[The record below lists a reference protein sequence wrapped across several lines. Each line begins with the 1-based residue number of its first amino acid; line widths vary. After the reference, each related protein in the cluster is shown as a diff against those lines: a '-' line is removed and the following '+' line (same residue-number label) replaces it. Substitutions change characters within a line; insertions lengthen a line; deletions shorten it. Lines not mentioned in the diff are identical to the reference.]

1 MHVEVHEVSEDLL
14 VDDGGGAL
22 QSHGVVLQPDAA
34 EITLL
39 PLPCTEGEHHTRL
52 LSPCVATIIMSQ

>member
-39 PLPCTEGEHHTRL
+39 PLPCTEG
-52 LSPCVATIIMSQ
+52 